1 MSAAPWTVGR
11 YVVETLAANGI
22 ATVFGIPGVHNIEL
36 YRGLELA
43 RLRHVLVRHEQNA
56 VFAADG
62 HARVSGQPAAAFVI
76 SGPGVSNALTALA
89 QAWSDSV
96 PLLLVASAPVRAS
109 LGRGWGVLHELP
121 DQRALVTGVTA
132 FAGSARTDTELR
144 EQLRSAFAAMRGA
157 RPRPAYVDIP
167 LDLLA
172 EPTSLR
178 PEIFARAPPVA
189 APPRAAVEEALRLL
203 AAAER
208 PLFIAG
214 GGAHTAGAALRQL
227 VESLDAYL
235 VTSVAGKGVV
245 AESHPASLGVS
256 LPYAPTQAR
265 VAEADLVV
273 AAGTELSETDIYT
286 TTRLAM
292 TGRLVRIDVDEQKLR
307 DHYAAPA
314 TLKGD
319 AAAALHLLA
328 QGIADRGGIPAREG
342 AATRRGWRTAAGD
355 GAAHRA
361 RIGAQLGATAAP
373 ALAALRALRES
384 LPADGVVF
392 SDMTQIAYLGN
403 YAFPAERPGVWF
415 HPSGYGALGFALPA
429 AIGARIAQPQRP
441 IVALAGDFGTQ
452 FTLQELAT
460 AVELGL
466 TLPLIVWNNSALGQI
481 RDDMRAAGMTP
492 IGVVARNPDFVALA
506 HACGAAGARVPDVA
520 ALTEALHG
528 ALNRPG
534 PTLIEVSAT
543 DFHAGRLP

>member
-1 MSAAPWTVGR
+1 MNAASSTVGR

-22 ATVFGIPGVHNIEL
+22 DVVFGIPGVHNIEL

-43 RLRHVLVRHEQNA
+43 RVRHVLVRHEQNA

-62 HARVSGQPAAAFVI
+62 YARASGQPAAAFVI

-96 PLLLVASAPVRAS
+96 PLLLVASAPLRAS

-132 FAGSARTDTELR
+132 FAGSARSDTELR
-144 EQLRSAFAAMRGA
+144 EQLRSAFAAMRSA
-157 RPRPAYVDIP
+157 RPRPAYIDIP

-172 EPTSLR
+172 ERTSLR
-178 PEIFARAPPVA
+178 PEVFGRAAPLS
-189 APPRAAVEEALRLL
+189 APPRPALEQALTLL

-208 PLFIAG
+208 PLFISG
-214 GGAHTAGAALRQL
+214 GGARAGGAALRQL
-227 VESLDAYL
+227 LESLDAYL
-235 VTSVAGKGVV
+235 VTTVAGKGVV

-256 LPYAPTQAR
+256 LPYAPTQELIKA
-265 VAEADLVV
+265 ADVVV

-286 TTRLAM
+286 TTRLPLS
-292 TGRLVRIDVDEQKLR
+292 GSLVRIDVDEQKLR
-307 DHYAAPA
+307 DHYAAPLA
-314 TLKGD
+314 LQGD
-319 AAAALHLLA
+319 AAAGLQLLA
-328 QGIADRGGIPAREG
+328 QGIVARKERPAREG
-342 AATRRGWRTAAGD
+342 AAVRRGWRSAAGD
-355 GAAHRA
+355 GAAYRA
-361 RIGAQLGATAAP
+361 RIDAQLTTTAAP

-452 FTLQELAT
+452 FTLQEIMT
-460 AVELGL
+460 AVELEL
-466 TLPLIVWNNSALGQI
+466 TLPLIVWNNGALGQI
-481 RDDMRAAGMTP
+481 RDDMRAAGIAP

-506 HACGAAGARVPDVA
+506 HACGAAGARVQDGA
-520 ALTEALHG
+520 ALAAALRG
-528 ALNRPG
+528 ALVRPG
-534 PTLIEVSAT
+534 PTLLELDAAHFRAS
-543 DFHAGRLP
+543 

>member
-1 MSAAPWTVGR
+1 MNAAPWTVGR
-11 YVVETLAANGI
+11 YIVETLAANGI
-22 ATVFGIPGVHNIEL
+22 DVVFGIPGVHNIEL

-43 RLRHVLVRHEQNA
+43 RVRHVLVRHEQNA

-62 HARVSGQPAAAFVI
+62 YARASGQLAAAFVI

-96 PLLLVASAPVRAS
+96 PLLLVASAPLRAS

-121 DQRALVTGVTA
+121 DQRALVTGVTT
-132 FAGSARTDTELR
+132 FAGSARTEAELR
-144 EQLRSAFAAMRGA
+144 EQLRSAFAALRSA
-157 RPRPAYVDIP
+157 RPRPAYIDIP

-172 EPTSLR
+172 ERTSLR
-178 PEIFARAPPVA
+178 PEVFGRAAPLS
-189 APPRAAVEEALRLL
+189 APPRPALEQALTLL

-208 PLFIAG
+208 PLFISG
-214 GGAHTAGAALRQL
+214 GGARGGGAALRHL

-235 VTSVAGKGVV
+235 VTTVAGKGVV

-256 LPYAPTQAR
+256 LPYASTQELIKA
-265 VAEADLVV
+265 ADVVV

-286 TTRLAM
+286 TTRLALH
-292 TGRLVRIDVDEQKLR
+292 GRLVRIDVDEQKLR
-307 DHYAAPA
+307 DHYAAPL
-314 TLKGD
+314 TLQGD
-319 AAAALHLLA
+319 AAVALQLLA
-328 QGIADRGGIPAREG
+328 QGIAADKAIPGRESE
-342 AATRRGWRTAAGD
+342 AVRRGWRTAAGD

-361 RIGAQLGATAAP
+361 RIESQLQATAAP
-373 ALAALRALRES
+373 ALAALRAIRES

-452 FTLQELAT
+452 FTLQEIMT
-460 AVELGL
+460 AVELDL
-466 TLPLIVWNNSALGQI
+466 TLPLIVWNNGALGQI
-481 RDDMRAAGMTP
+481 RDDMRAAGIAP

-506 HACGAAGARVPDVA
+506 HACGAAGARVPDAA
-520 ALTEALHG
+520 ALAAALRG
-528 ALNRPG
+528 ALGRPG
-534 PTLIEVSAT
+534 PTLLEVNAT
-543 DFHAGRLP
+543 EFRGP